1 MIWYV
6 SVRREGAGAAVK
18 LIVGL
23 GNPGMR
29 YVGTRHNVGFDTVDL
44 LARRLGWAWT
54 GKRSRALL
62 AERVHNGEKTIL
74 AKPQTYMNDSG
85 LAVGELVRFYKLELT
100 SLLVVCDDL
109 DLPLGKVRMRARG
122 ASGGQHGLESII
134 QHLGGATGFPRVKI
148 GIGRPEHGRDQ
159 NIDFL
164 LSRPTLDDRIELDR
178 ACERAADAILSALD
192 DGIEAAMNRFNG
204 SDSDGSGGNGTGESG
219 AGDGKRARAQSA
231 GVRAHT
237 SRNDASGPSGAAPG
251 PSGAGGLPEAPEP
264 AGTA

>member
-1 MIWYV
+1 
-6 SVRREGAGAAVK
+6 VK

-29 YVGTRHNVGFDTVDL
+29 YAGTRHNVGFDTVDL
-44 LARRLGWAWT
+44 LARRLGWSWT

-62 AERVHNGEKTIL
+62 AEGVLNGEKAIL

-85 LAVGELVRFYKLELT
+85 LAVGELVRFYKVDLA

-148 GIGRPEHGRDQ
+148 GIGRPERGRDQ

-178 ACERAADAILSALD
+178 ACERAADAVLSALNE
-192 DGIEAAMNRFNG
+192 GTESAMNRFNG
-204 SDSDGSGGNGTGESG
+204 TARDGTARDGAASDGSGGNGTGERR
-219 AGDGKRARAQSA
+219 ADDGKRARAQTAS
-231 GVRAHT
+231 VRARAG
-237 SRNDASGPSGAAPG
+237 RNDASGPSGAAPAA
-251 PSGAGGLPEAPEP
+251 SGTGGILESRDP
-264 AGTA
+264 AGSAGSA

>member
-1 MIWYV
+1 M
-6 SVRREGAGAAVK
+6 K

-29 YVGTRHNVGFDTVDL
+29 YAGTRHNVGFDTVDL
-44 LARRLGWAWT
+44 LARRLGWSWT

-62 AERVHNGEKTIL
+62 AEGVHNGEKAIL

-85 LAVGELVRFYKLELT
+85 LAVGELVRFYKVDLA

-148 GIGRPEHGRDQ
+148 GIGRPERGRDQ

-178 ACERAADAILSALD
+178 ACERAADAVLSALNE
-192 DGIEAAMNRFNG
+192 GTESAMNRFNG
-204 SDSDGSGGNGTGESG
+204 TARDGTASDGSGGNGTSERR
-219 AGDGKRARAQSA
+219 ADDGKRARAQTAS
-231 GVRAHT
+231 VRARAG
-237 SRNDASGPSGAAPG
+237 RNDASGPSGAAPAA
-251 PSGAGGLPEAPEP
+251 SGAGGILESRDP
-264 AGTA
+264 AGSAGSA